1 VTRRP
6 LLTTALKAFEFW
18 KYKVARNELGLE
30 PSRQDLKSANSYF
43 HLMDL
48 KEVRMEATRE
58 ADLFAQVAIEHAE
71 LGHVLNHA
79 WEDSKVEVWRHNCRK
94 VKST

>member
-1 VTRRP
+1 
-6 LLTTALKAFEFW
+6 
-18 KYKVARNELGLE
+18 
-30 PSRQDLKSANSYF
+30 
-43 HLMDL
+43 MDL